1 MSTFPTFWQADL
13 HVDGLKAL
21 SKSFL
26 LTMSRFPTFWQADLH
41 VDGLKA
47 LSKSFLLT
55 MSRFPTFWQAD
66 LHLDGLKA
74 LSESFLSEVWRWSQA
89 GSGGLD
95 HLLQA
100 IPSADL
106 HQLAGP
112 SGYSGSLGDPPF
124 MRGMFGAGRDGS
136 LGVGKLESME
146 LPDAAAAVAMLH
158 DMPPEVGVLDRG
170 WVGGGGEGSG
180 DRGA

>member
-1 MSTFPTFWQADL
+1 MQ
-13 HVDGLKAL
+13 
-21 SKSFL
+21 
-26 LTMSRFPTFWQADLH
+26 
-41 VDGLKA
+41 
-47 LSKSFLLT
+47 
-55 MSRFPTFWQAD
+55 
-66 LHLDGLKA
+66 
-74 LSESFLSEVWRWSQA
+74 RWLQA

-95 HLLQA
+95 QLLQA

-112 SGYSGSLGDPPF
+112 SGAYSGSLGDSPF

-158 DMPPEVGVLDRG
+158 DMPPEVKSIFQERQVVMQCVGEVETRLGGYDWLRGGVKSKGNRRRLG
-170 WVGGGGEGSG
+170 KQHPE
-180 DRGA
+180 